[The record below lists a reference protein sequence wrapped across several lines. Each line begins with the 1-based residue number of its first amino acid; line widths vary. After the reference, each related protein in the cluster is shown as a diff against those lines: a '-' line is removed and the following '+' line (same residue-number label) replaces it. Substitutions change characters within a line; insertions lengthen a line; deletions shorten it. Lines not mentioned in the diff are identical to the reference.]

1 MQAVWII
8 LLILA
13 VLCAVYFWAVKGRTG
28 NPKRAQLDGH
38 RYAHRGYHAEP
49 DAPEN
54 SREAFRRAVA
64 RGFGAELD
72 VHLLKDGTLAV
83 LHDSE
88 LLRMTGKPGVIKD
101 LTAADLPTCTLG
113 KSSET
118 IPLFSDVLEI
128 FGGKTPLIIELKT
141 YHKNAA
147 ALCEATC
154 AMLEPYQGL
163 YCLES
168 FDPRVVQWLRKN
180 RPDLVRGQL
189 SNNFLR
195 DPCGL
200 SLPLAF
206 MATYLLENLFTR
218 PDFIAYKFEDRK
230 NLSNRVCL
238 RLWHTAGASWT
249 LRTKADLAAAE
260 AEGLWPIFEN
270 FDPEQ

>member
-13 VLCAVYFWAVKGRTG
+13 VLCAAYLWIVKGHTG
-28 NPKRAQLDGH
+28 NPKRALLDGH

-83 LHDSE
+83 MHDSE
-88 LLRMTGKPGVIKD
+88 LQRMTGRPGVVED
-101 LTAADLPTCTLG
+101 LTAADLANYTLG
-113 KSSET
+113 KSRET
-118 IPLFSDVLEI
+118 IPTFADVLDI
-128 FGGKTPLIIELKT
+128 FGGKTPLIIEVKT
-141 YHKNAA
+141 YRKNAA
-147 ALCEATC
+147 ALCKATC
-154 AMLEPYQGL
+154 AMLDSYPGL
-163 YCLES
+163 YCIES
-168 FDPRVVQWLRKN
+168 FDPRAVQWLRKN
-180 RPDLVRGQL
+180 RPDIVRGQL
-189 SNNFLR
+189 SNNFMKNR
-195 DPCGL
+195 CGL
-200 SLPLAF
+200 SRPLAF
-206 MATYLLENLFTR
+206 MATYLLANLFTR

-230 NLSNRVCL
+230 NFSNRICL
-238 RLWHTAGASWT
+238 KLWHTAGASWT

-270 FDPEQ
+270 FDPEN